1 MNDSRIGFL
10 DDLMLLVSPLI
21 DKALAITSNAV
32 PSFSESSTTT
42 GLLIVEMLGVIL
54 VDMLMLLV
62 DVLLLCMAN
71 LFAELEILLGLLI
84 DESDMMTIADGL
96 LFIGLLDSEALSLA
110 PATSLTSSGQLDVCS
125 VPIVL

>member
-1 MNDSRIGFL
+1 
-10 DDLMLLVSPLI
+10 MLLVSPLI